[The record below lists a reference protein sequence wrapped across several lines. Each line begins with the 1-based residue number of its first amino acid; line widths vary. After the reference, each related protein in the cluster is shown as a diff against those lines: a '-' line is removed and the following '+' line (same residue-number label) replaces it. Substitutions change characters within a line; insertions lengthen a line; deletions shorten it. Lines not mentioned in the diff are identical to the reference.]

1 VAISVDDA
9 LCLLPAT
16 AQAAALRS
24 GQCSARELVVAHLA
38 RIERI
43 DPLVN
48 AIVTRTPER
57 ALAAADA
64 ADRRRA
70 RGEELPP
77 LHGLAIAHKD
87 LQDTAGVRTTY
98 GSPSYRE
105 HVPDA
110 DSLLVARLREAG
122 GISLGKT
129 NTPEWGAGSHTFNAV
144 FGVTRNAWDTTRSA
158 GGSSGGAAVA
168 LACRMVAL
176 ADGSDLGGSLRNPAA
191 WSGVLG
197 LRPTPGVVPRWPV
210 SAPWLPYAVEGPM
223 ARTADDLALF
233 LRVLA
238 GHDPRDPISQR
249 AAGIDLASPLTAEL
263 RGRRVAWSPALG
275 GLPVAPMVRNA
286 LAAAL
291 PRLGEIGLD
300 VVEDEPDLGGADEV
314 FETWRAFQSALGLGD
329 EYDARGGDMKATVR
343 AEIER
348 GRALGAP
355 QLIRATSL
363 QALLAERA
371 LRFFDRYDYLACPVT
386 QVGPFPVEQEYAAE
400 VDGVAVGSYIEW
412 MRSNSRISVLGCPAI
427 SSRGRSASGRCSRS
441 QRRSSC
447 RAAWP
452 ARSRRSP
459 VRPGRA
465 PRSRA
470 APPGTSRAA
479 RCRACASRRA
489 RARTG
494 SPSTRRSGS
503 GCPRGRRSRAHGRRD
518 R

>member
-1 VAISVDDA
+1 MPPGDEPRRDDARSAAGSADDA
-9 LCLLPAT
+9 LCLLSAT
-16 AQAAALRS
+16 EQAAALRA
-24 GQCSARELVVAHLA
+24 GACSARELVAAHLA

-70 RGEELPP
+70 QGGEPAP
-77 LHGLAIAHKD
+77 LHGLPVAHKD

-105 HVPDA
+105 HVPEA
-110 DSLLVARLREAG
+110 DSLLVARMREAG
-122 GISLGKT
+122 AISLGKT
-129 NTPEWGAGSHTFNAV
+129 NTPEWGAGSHTFNRV
-144 FGVTRNAWDTTRSA
+144 FGATRNAWDATRSA
-158 GGSSGGAAVA
+158 GGSSGGAGVA

-197 LRPTPGVVPRWPV
+197 LRPTPGVVPRWPL

-238 GHDPRDPISQR
+238 GPDPRDPLSQR
-249 AAGIDLASPLTAEL
+249 VATLDLHAPLEVDL
-263 RGRRVAWSPALG
+263 GGRTVAWSPSLN
-275 GLPVAPMVRNA
+275 GLPVAPEVRDA

-300 VVEDEPDLGGADEV
+300 VAEDEPDLSGADEV

-329 EYDARGGDMKATVR
+329 ELDARGDRMKATVR
-343 AEIER
+343 EEIER
-348 GRALGAP
+348 GRALDAR

-363 QALLAERA
+363 QAQLAERA
-371 LRFFDRYDYLACPVT
+371 LSFFDRYDYLACPVT
-386 QVGPFPVEQEYAAE
+386 QVDPFPVEQEYPAE
-400 VDGVAVGSYIEW
+400 VDGVAMGSYIEW

-427 SSRGRSASGRCSRS
+427 SIPAGFSAEGLPVGLQLVARPFGERALLEVAHALELRSDLV
-441 QRRSSC
+441 RRI
-447 RAAWP
+447 
-452 ARSRRSP
+452 
-459 VRPGRA
+459 
-465 PRSRA
+465 
-470 APPGTSRAA
+470 PPLAG
-479 RCRACASRRA
+479 
-489 RARTG
+489 
-494 SPSTRRSGS
+494 
-503 GCPRGRRSRAHGRRD
+503 
-518 R
+518 